1 MDMALNME
9 GIIEADN
16 SVFLSKEN
24 VSVEAVSLEEFT
36 FSSSDKVEQEA
47 NKVEQEADKVEI
59 LSLLSCDQCQYDCET
74 QDELK
79 NHIDSIHG
87 NFLIMDCKCKFTTNE
102 ENVLKVHNESCHK
115 GMKTAKIEPS
125 KQIDEETELGI
136 VICGECNKVFPS
148 ISECEEHMKDHTWQ
162 CYKCNLTLES
172 KEDLS
177 KHEVNQHIFRKCD
190 KTHIDPCKILPVK
203 EFNCNDGDLNLN
215 SQKEKDIHKYEHTKI
230 SDVKQASTMINCDQ
244 CDYTSP
250 DVKAFVSH
258 ILSTHAETGGTCGRC
273 GYRSVTRER
282 LQNHMVEEHA
292 DL

>member
-1 MDMALNME
+1 
-9 GIIEADN
+9 
-16 SVFLSKEN
+16 
-24 VSVEAVSLEEFT
+24 
-36 FSSSDKVEQEA
+36 
-47 NKVEQEADKVEI
+47 
-59 LSLLSCDQCQYDCET
+59 
-74 QDELK
+74 
-79 NHIDSIHG
+79 
-87 NFLIMDCKCKFTTNE
+87 
-102 ENVLKVHNESCHK
+102 
-115 GMKTAKIEPS
+115 MKTAKIEPS

-136 VICGECNKVFPS
+136 VICGECKKVFPS

-292 DL
+292 DLELMSIIMYQLEQVSNIFNVFDGFKTDLTGEINKLIGGHNTMMQEISVIKQMVNSVPEKESCTVIFCCEDCEFRSSDRGQLKNHKNEHHKDKLGLNWAKLSSNWNWGLL